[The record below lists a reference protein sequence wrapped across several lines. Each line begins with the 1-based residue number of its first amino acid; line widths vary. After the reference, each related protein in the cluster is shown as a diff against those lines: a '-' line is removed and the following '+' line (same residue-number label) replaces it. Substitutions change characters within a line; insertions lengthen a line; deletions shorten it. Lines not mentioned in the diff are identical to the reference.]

1 MKNRSKE
8 EKAKRKETRRKLVVK
23 GRQKRRVDECWNE
36 GRIRARME
44 RKAWNRSGKR
54 NESNSS
60 EKNQVAND

>member
-44 RKAWNRSGKR
+44 RK
-54 NESNSS
+54 
-60 EKNQVAND
+60 EKWKEK